1 MKYTFDENIFSDL
14 YKDAY
19 GVRPRGHAFYTA
31 SNEEKQ
37 KIWDDTLQ
45 AQIDNEKFERAVE
58 KECIN
63 KFEKTVDH
71 LIQIGANERST
82 AIRWMMDASDAAGDW
97 DYFSYQNN
105 LPYNYLKEAS

>member
-37 KIWDDTLQ
+37 KNMGWYFT
-45 AQIDNEKFERAVE
+45 
-58 KECIN
+58 
-63 KFEKTVDH
+63 
-71 LIQIGANERST
+71 S
-82 AIRWMMDASDAAGDW
+82 SDR
-97 DYFSYQNN
+97 
-105 LPYNYLKEAS
+105 